1 MRGKKARES
10 PGLKLPPNTARK
22 DVKKQSPA
30 PERVTGEHKRKGT
43 HMMKIVSP
51 VYLPTN
57 LETCHGVIKSLHADL
72 DGMVR
77 SARSAEIQA
86 RDSASQARLR
96 EIELQEQIEYWKSKT
111 ERKTTPIKSVY
122 KD

>member
-1 MRGKKARES
+1 M
-10 PGLKLPPNTARK
+10 
-22 DVKKQSPA
+22 
-30 PERVTGEHKRKGT
+30 TGEHKREGT

-51 VYLPTN
+51 VYLPTD

-96 EIELQEQIEYWKSKT
+96 EIELQEQVEYWKSKA
-111 ERKTTPIKSVY
+111 EKKAAPVIKSIY